1 VLVIDFILILL
12 SSNSFKDCDRRMM
25 NYDIRIIDQR
35 VFLVFPPEA
44 LPEQVP
50 VVPAPVALDLFTK
63 LTKRA
68 HCSSRLVR
76 I

>member
-1 VLVIDFILILL
+1 
-12 SSNSFKDCDRRMM
+12 MA

-50 VVPAPVALDLFTK
+50 IIPAPLAFDLFTK
-63 LTKRA
+63 VTKRA

-76 I
+76 V